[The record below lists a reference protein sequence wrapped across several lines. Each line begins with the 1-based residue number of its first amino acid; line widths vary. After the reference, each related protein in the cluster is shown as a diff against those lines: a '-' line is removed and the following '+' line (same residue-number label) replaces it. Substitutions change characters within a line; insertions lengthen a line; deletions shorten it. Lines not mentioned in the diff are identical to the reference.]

1 MLINKAIASDN
12 SGNEIRVSSVFN
24 YENKIEFNNFSAKYV
39 LSGKELYQ
47 LNNKKYSVSSGE
59 YVVGNKSIEAS
70 IIIDS
75 KEPVKGICIDIA
87 KSKIEEIIDFSFSKN
102 QTFKKFIFEQ
112 EWMSKKYN
120 AASTNLGYAINQIAQ
135 KVEENNTEKT
145 FFTND
150 IFYSLAECIVKDQE
164 YIFTHFQ
171 SLKAIKEETNGKLLD
186 FIYDA
191 KNFMDTHYLDK
202 INLDTI
208 ALEAKISQ
216 YHFIRLFKKMFNVTP
231 YQYISQKRLHL
242 AKALLLEGT
251 EIIDC
256 TYITGFSN
264 PANFSKAFKNE
275 FGIPP
280 KNMKCKN

>member
-87 KSKIEEIIDFSFSKN
+87 KSKIEEVIDFSFSKN

-191 KNFMDTHYLDK
+191 KNYIDANFMQK
-202 INLDTI
+202 INCNEI
-208 ALEAKISQ
+208 AKDAKLSE
-216 YHFIRLFKKMFNVTP
+216 YHFIRVFKSIFGVTP
-231 YQYISQKRLHL
+231 YKYTITKRLEFAMEL
-242 AKALLLEGT
+242 LQNNYSITDISLLLGYN
-251 EIIDC
+251 DV
-256 TYITGFSN
+256 
-264 PANFSKAFKNE
+264 PAFSKAFKE
-275 FGIPP
+275 KYGISP
-280 KNMKCKN
+280 KKIISN